1 MAQGSLTI
9 QTSGVLS
16 GLALV
21 NAINDA
27 LANLT
32 SHASGSTDPSTLTGG
47 VAPYS
52 FWLDTGVSPNVLRM
66 RNSANTGW
74 ADVGT
79 ITGTNFVPN
88 LENADISTALGYT
101 PANKAGDTFTG
112 DVFSS
117 TKFDAPVI
125 RASTKF
131 VFADGSE
138 QATAATAAATVIPSG
153 TIMLFA
159 QTTAPTGWTKSTA
172 HNNKALRVVS
182 GTAGSGGSVTF
193 TDAFSSARAV
203 SVSGTVGNTTLALSQ
218 IPSHSHG
225 LTFTFY
231 PGGGTIP
238 VAHTTTSGDAINT
251 TPVATTASGSSGA
264 HNHSFSGSGTVDVA
278 VQYVD
283 VILAIKD

>member
-32 SHASGSTDPSTLTGG
+32 SSASGSTDPSGLSGG
-47 VAPYS
+47 VLPYS
-52 FWLDTGVSPNVLRM
+52 FWLDTSVSPNILKM

-74 ADVGT
+74 ASVGT
-79 ITGTNFVPN
+79 ISGTNFVPN

-112 DVFSS
+112 DAFST

-138 QATAATAAATVIPSG
+138 QATAATAAAEAFPTG

-159 QTTAPTGWTKSTA
+159 QSTAPTGWTKSTA

-182 GTAGSGGSVTF
+182 GTAGSGGSVDF
-193 TDAFSSARAV
+193 TTAFASRSVDNHTLTVAQMPSHNHPWTGTTGDEGSGAATLTGYRYEGYYSIYGAFYNIRAI
-203 SVSGTVGNTTLALSQ
+203 SGNVAPQGGGGA
-218 IPSHSHG
+218 HSHG
-225 LTFTFY
+225 
-231 PGGGTIP
+231 
-238 VAHTTTSGDAINT
+238 INL
-251 TPVATTASGSSGA
+251 
-264 HNHSFSGSGTVDVA
+264 A

-283 VILAIKD
+283 IILAVKN

>member
-32 SHASGSTDPSTLTGG
+32 SSASGSTDPSGLSGG
-47 VAPYS
+47 VLPYS
-52 FWLDTGVSPNVLRM
+52 FWLDTSVSPNVLRM
-66 RNSANTGW
+66 RNSANTAW
-74 ADVGT
+74 AAVGT

-101 PANKAGDTFTG
+101 AANKAGDTFTG
-112 DVFSS
+112 DVFSG
-117 TKFDAPVI
+117 TRFEAPIVK
-125 RASTKF
+125 ATTKF

-138 QATAATAAATVIPSG
+138 QNTAAVVPETFPSG

-159 QTTAPTGWTKSTA
+159 QSTAPTGWTKSTA

-182 GTAGSGGSVTF
+182 GTAGSGGSVDF
-193 TDAFSSARAV
+193 TTAFASR
-203 SVSGTVGNTTLALSQ
+203 SVDNHTLTVAQ
-218 IPSHSHG
+218 MPSHSHSIFQQNNG
-225 LTFTFY
+225 FSTRAMAGTSSDGSTTNTSAT
-231 PGGGTIP
+231 GGG
-238 VAHTTTSGDAINT
+238 
-251 TPVATTASGSSGA
+251 GA
-264 HNHSFSGSGTVDVA
+264 HSHGINLA

-283 VILAIKD
+283 IILAVKN

>member
-32 SHASGSTDPSTLTGG
+32 SSASGSTDPSGLSGG
-47 VAPYS
+47 VLPYS
-52 FWLDTGVSPNVLRM
+52 FWLDTSVSPNILKM
-66 RNSANTGW
+66 RNAANTGW
-74 ADVGT
+74 ASVGT
-79 ITGTNFVPN
+79 ISGTNFIPN

-112 DVFSS
+112 DAFSG
-117 TKFDAPVI
+117 TRFEAPIVK
-125 RASTKF
+125 ATTKF

-138 QATAATAAATVIPSG
+138 QATAATPAASAFPTGTV
-153 TIMLFA
+153 MLFA

-172 HNNKALRVVS
+172 HNDKALRVVS
-182 GTAGSGGSVTF
+182 GTAGSGGSVAF
-193 TDAFSSARAV
+193 TTAFSNQALG
-203 SVSGTVGNTTLALSQ
+203 GTVGNTTLSTAQ
-218 IPSHSHG
+218 IPSHAHG
-225 LTFTFY
+225 LRAHLDS
-231 PGGGTIP
+231 GGG
-238 VAHTTTSGDAINT
+238 
-251 TPVATTASGSSGA
+251 ATAFPEIGSTGSFLQQSFVSAEGGGGA
-264 HNHSFSGSGTVDVA
+264 HNHAFSGSINLA

-283 VILAIKD
+283 IILAVKN